1 MLAQKY
7 YLCIGQ
13 QMSLFSETF
22 NLGICLM
29 FFFFLYIY
37 ILMLKEHSENI
48 TIK

>member
-29 FFFFLYIY
+29 FFFFIY